1 MLYNAQKHLLF
12 AITLLFG
19 LTVQA
24 EDIIAKT
31 IYSEASPICSFKER
45 YLIASVIS
53 NRINHKGFYSLKTAE
68 QVVSHPNAFEAYTSK
83 NSNWTGYDKLNNK
96 AKQEAKRLS
105 LAIQSNKFHPIEN
118 IKVSKSLQRSIARSI
133 GLLTKYAPLNTST
146 SSLSLP
152 NNFHTTFHTVKRKSV
167 FTNFHTTNLF
177 SIDY

>member
-118 IKVSKSLQRSIARSI
+118 IHFFVTKGFKVPSTFYSKKYWTLNKVCS
-133 GLLTKYAPLNTST
+133 TKH
-146 SSLSLP
+146 
-152 NNFHTTFHTVKRKSV
+152 FDF
-167 FTNFHTTNLF
+167 F
-177 SIDY
+177 SITSK